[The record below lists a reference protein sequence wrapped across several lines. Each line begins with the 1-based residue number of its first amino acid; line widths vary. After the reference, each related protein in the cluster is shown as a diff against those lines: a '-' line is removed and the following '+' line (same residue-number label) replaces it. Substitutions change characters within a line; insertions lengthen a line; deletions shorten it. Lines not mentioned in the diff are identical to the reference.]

1 VLVDSEPI
9 SVRIDVEVLGEL
21 GWVVTQDEVVRRW
34 VGRTDAAMQAE
45 VEEHLGRPVADE
57 WMAHARRYEEA
68 FAAELRPVPGIEA
81 ALDSIE
87 LPTCVASSGTPAA
100 IETKLRL
107 TGLWERFE
115 GRITS
120 AADVEHGKPA
130 PDLFLLAAG
139 RMGIEPPRAV
149 VVEDSPFGIEAA
161 HAAGMAVFA
170 YTGGLM
176 PTERLRDADVV
187 FGDMRDLPRLL
198 AGSTLPGRSGSDP
211 GSARR

>member
-21 GWVVTQDEVVRRW
+21 GWMVTQDEVVERW

-57 WMAHARRYEEA
+57 WRAHAGRYEEA
-68 FAAELRPVPGIEA
+68 FAAELGPVPGIEA
-81 ALDSIE
+81 ALDAIE
-87 LPTCVASSGTPAA
+87 LPTCVASSGAPAA

-115 GRITS
+115 GRVTS

-130 PDLFLLAAG
+130 PDLFLLAAE
-139 RMGIEPPRAV
+139 RMGIEPSRAV

-170 YTGGLM
+170 YAGGLM

-187 FGDMRDLPRLL
+187 FDDMHDLPRLL
-198 AGSTLPGRSGSDP
+198 ARSTLPGRSGSDP
-211 GSARR
+211 GSA

>member
-170 YTGGLM
+170 YAGGLM